1 MGKISM
7 RKSRAEEMR
16 AMEPLKLDDS
26 SYDAIWEKAVR
37 MLQER
42 ADWWSHRELSDPGI
56 TLLEMWAI
64 LCDMQSFYLDQMQES
79 HYRGYLKL
87 LGILPDEG
95 SCARVRILFRRG
107 AADCVLPAGT
117 RLVADT
123 MTFETLEEAELT
135 DNSICGLIRG
145 ADGYHVP
152 AMLFSR
158 KYSLELKKAEMLF
171 SLQLKKPLQAGSK
184 FQFFVL
190 LDERRQRNPPVP
202 GFSLV
207 RLVWE
212 YRTKEGWRE
221 ARTLRDETRGLL
233 YSGYVCLEIC
243 PAAEQKD
250 SGTEIRCRVAEG
262 EYDEMPTLYKI
273 SLNTVEAAQKNT
285 RCCQEY
291 GMFSGSCTQAEL
303 RSYLAR
309 TGKIQVFAEQGEGM
323 WRDITAMCR
332 IEPPVTAERQKR
344 YVHFQGEAKVKFVC
358 SAEGFEEEYAP
369 CPITG
374 VTGQRILLPWENILR
389 DSVELMLARDED
401 GLYREYRRADPE
413 EIRFDNAWHWGEKE
427 NEIVLGDGR
436 HGDIPVASE
445 RGLLLTSLVLFE
457 GENGNVSIG
466 RIRQMENAEL
476 FPEVSCSNPMT
487 GKNGRNRRCPSEQ
500 FREAGKALQQLNRIV
515 TREDA
520 EELAMR
526 TPGLL
531 VRDARAEWKEHRL
544 VVTVVPQVSL
554 GRYCEEQYRNMAER
568 YLEQYRPVGI
578 GIRVEIAKGG

>member
-1 MGKISM
+1 
-7 RKSRAEEMR
+7 
-16 AMEPLKLDDS
+16 MELLKLDDS
-26 SYDAIWEKAVR
+26 SYDAIWEKVAGK
-37 MLQER
+37 LQER
-42 ADWWSHRELSDPGI
+42 GDWWSHRELSDPGI

-64 LCDMQSFYLDQMQES
+64 LCDMQSFYLDQIQES

-87 LGILPDEG
+87 LGILPDAG
-95 SCARVRILFRRG
+95 SCASVLILFRRG
-107 AADCVLPAGT
+107 MADCVLPAGT
-117 RLVADT
+117 KLVADT

-145 ADGYHVP
+145 ADGYHAS
-152 AMLFSR
+152 AMLLSR
-158 KYSLELKKAEMLF
+158 KYSLELKKAEVLF
-171 SLQLKKPLQAGSK
+171 LLQLKKPLQEGSE

-212 YRTKEGWRE
+212 YQAEEGWRE
-221 ARTLRDETRGLL
+221 VRTLRDETRGLL
-233 YSGYVCLEIC
+233 YSGCICLEIDR
-243 PAAEQKD
+243 PMAARRD
-250 SGTEIRCRVAEG
+250 GGYEIRCRVAEG

-273 SLNTVEAAQKNT
+273 SLNAVDAVQKNT
-285 RCCQEY
+285 RCSQEY
-291 GMFSGSCTQAEL
+291 GLFSESCMQAEL

-309 TGKIQVFAEQGEGM
+309 TGKVRIFAEQGEGL

-332 IEPPVTAERQKR
+332 IEPPITAKQQKR
-344 YVHFQGEAKVKFVC
+344 YVYYQGEAKVKFVC
-358 SAEGFEEEYAP
+358 SAEGFEEEYGP

-389 DSVELMLARDED
+389 DSVELMLAQDED
-401 GLYREYRRADPE
+401 GLYREYRRTDPE
-413 EIRFDNAWHWGEKE
+413 EIRYDNAWHWGEKE

-436 HGDIPVASE
+436 HGDIPEASE

-457 GENGNVSIG
+457 GEKGNVSIG
-466 RIRQMENAEL
+466 RIRRMESPEL

-500 FREAGKALQQLNRIV
+500 FREAGKVLEQPNRIV

-520 EELAMR
+520 AELAMK

-531 VRDARAEWKEHRL
+531 VRDARAEWKQNTMVITIL
-544 VVTVVPQVSL
+544 PKVSL
-554 GRYCEEQYRNMAER
+554 GEYCREQYRNMAER
-568 YLEQYRPVGI
+568 HLEQYRPAGI
-578 GIRVEIAKGG
+578 GIRVEIAKEG